1 MSEIHGLV
9 SILGEGDRVAENSA
23 WEADIKSMNGML
35 AFSCVKLASL
45 LPWGALRTVAGEG
58 TTT

>member
-1 MSEIHGLV
+1 MSEIHGFV

-23 WEADIKSMNGML
+23 WEADIKSTNGGL

-45 LPWGALRTVAGEG
+45 LPWGALRTLAG
-58 TTT
+58 